1 MKRIALGL
9 ALGMFL
15 PGIVAGQAKKPK
27 DIEVAP
33 HWIYDDVPAA
43 FAQAKRSG
51 KPILALF
58 R

>member
-1 MKRIALGL
+1 MNRIALGL
-9 ALGMFL
+9 ALGMLF
-15 PGIVAGQAKKPK
+15 PAIVAGQVKKPK
-27 DIEVAP
+27 DIEVAS

-43 FAQAKRSG
+43 FAQAKQSG

>member
-1 MKRIALGL
+1 MNRWSALL
-9 ALGMFL
+9 ALGMVV
-15 PGIVAGQAKKPK
+15 PAVALGQPKKPQ

-33 HWIYDDVPAA
+33 HWIYDDVQAA
-43 FAQAKRSG
+43 FAQAQQSG

>member
-1 MKRIALGL
+1 MNRISALL
-9 ALGMFL
+9 AVGMFL
-15 PGIVAGQAKKPK
+15 PVAVLGQVKKPQ
-27 DIEVAP
+27 DIEIAP

-43 FAQAKRSG
+43 LAQARQSG

>member
-1 MKRIALGL
+1 MNRIVIGL
-9 ALGMFL
+9 AVLMSL
-15 PGIVAGQAKKPK
+15 PAVVDGQVKKPK

-43 FAQAKRSG
+43 FAQAKQSG